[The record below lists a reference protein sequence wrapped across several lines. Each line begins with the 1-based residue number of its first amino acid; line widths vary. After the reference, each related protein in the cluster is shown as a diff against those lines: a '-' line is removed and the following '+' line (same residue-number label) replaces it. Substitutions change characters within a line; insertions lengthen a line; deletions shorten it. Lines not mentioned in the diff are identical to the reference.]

1 MVSENLEKAL
11 GRSVFDD
18 NFRKKWLDDFDNLS
32 DELDIADVRERIK
45 AEHFLRDFE
54 RYKKEKEGRSSN
66 NSSVSIS
73 SNDNIENTKVNG
85 KNNNDS
91 PSTGTANPDSKKKAE
106 EEGGEESN
114 SNKERA
120 GKTESNP
127 VSVNDYIFS
136 IFQQSIED
144 SRKFFKKI
152 FLISYGVFAIGIIMF
167 IIAFLSGLGLFG
179 STYAVSS
186 TIIFGVLGVITLLI
200 YFAYDPS
207 LRVQLG
213 ISNILKIEMIFM
225 NFWDQVN
232 FWRPYGNSS
241 DDEKKK
247 EASEQMHNTA
257 RTSIEF
263 LQQYLDDQK
272 VIRSK
277 LSSILGRTVVPPKK
291 QNRNP
296 LHDSVESKNTE

>member
-11 GRSVFDD
+11 GRSIFDD

-66 NSSVSIS
+66 NSSVSSS

-85 KNNNDS
+85 RNNNDS
-91 PSTGTANPDSKKKAE
+91 PSTGTANPDSKIKAE
-106 EEGGEESN
+106 EGGKESN
-114 SNKERA
+114 SNNRKV
-120 GKTESNP
+120 GKTESDP

-152 FLISYGVFAIGIIMF
+152 FFISYGVFAIGIIMF
-167 IIAFLSGLGLFG
+167 TIAFLSGLGLFG
-179 STYAVSS
+179 SNFAVSS
-186 TIIFGVLGVITLLI
+186 TIIFGVLGVITLLM
-200 YFAYDPS
+200 YFIYDPS

-247 EASEQMHNTA
+247 EASDQMHNTA

-277 LSSILGRTVVPPKK
+277 LSSILGRNVVPPNK
-291 QNRNP
+291 QNQNP
-296 LHDSVESKNTE
+296 LHDSAESKKTR